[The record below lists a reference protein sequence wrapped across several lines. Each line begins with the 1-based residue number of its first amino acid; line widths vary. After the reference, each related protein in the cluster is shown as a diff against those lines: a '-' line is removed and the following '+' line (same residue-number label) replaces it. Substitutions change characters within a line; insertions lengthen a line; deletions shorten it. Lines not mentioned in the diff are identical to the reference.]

1 MSDTESSAKNEGLL
15 TSVAESIGSALGNLA
30 EKASAAQKSIGKST
44 ARIVDSV
51 THSKRKNSGSKRK
64 ASAASKRKSA
74 PKKKAKVSAKKST
87 ASRTAKS
94 RRAAPKSGSKRTARP
109 KRAR

>member
-44 ARIVDSV
+44 ARIVDKV
-51 THSKRKNSGSKRK
+51 THSNSKR
-64 ASAASKRKSA
+64 AASKRKTASKRKPA
-74 PKKKAKVSAKKST
+74 PKKKAKISAKKST
-87 ASRTAKS
+87 ASLTAKAKRS
-94 RRAAPKSGSKRTARP
+94 TPKRTSKRAARA

>member
-51 THSKRKNSGSKRK
+51 THSKRKST
-64 ASAASKRKSA
+64 ASKRKTTASKRKPA

-94 RRAAPKSGSKRTARP
+94 KRPAPKST
-109 KRAR
+109 